1 MATQKGKRT
10 GRSNRELSQQTKHEL
25 LAVGAREFFN
35 HPSAANPFRGL
46 TLDRIARLAGKSRN
60 TVYLHWQ
67 DKDAYL
73 ADLTRYLLGDP
84 AIFEKDF
91 EMIQDVA
98 RKSAGM
104 SALDALCAVA
114 NTEVATPQG
123 QRRLARDGGAGRW
136 LHAIPAGAAQRGLRG
151 IRRGE

>member
-35 HPSAANPFRGL
+35 HPFAANPFRGL

-73 ADLTRYLLGDP
+73 ADLTRWQVQAVEASVSRSSVNTSLGLRQSWSLTGSVVDLRG
-84 AIFEKDF
+84 DRG
-91 EMIQDVA
+91 QVGRVA
-98 RKSAGM
+98 GD
-104 SALDALCAVA
+104 LDAF
-114 NTEVATPQG
+114 G
-123 QRRLARDGGAGRW
+123 
-136 LHAIPAGAAQRGLRG
+136 
-151 IRRGE
+151 